1 MLHESSQ
8 GRVFTRLMVVGC
20 LTLHLLLLANSLRQ
34 NYVTVDEFGHVP
46 AGLAH
51 WQTGNFSCY
60 RVNPPLTRMLAVL
73 AVLPVQPASDY
84 TRLRDSVGARPEWDV
99 GRDFMNAN
107 ASRYFM
113 LVKLARNVGIAWSL
127 LGAWLVFH
135 WSRELYGPTAGL
147 VALVMWCFGAS
158 ILAFAPLVV
167 PDVPATVAGLGTTY
181 VFWKFL
187 RKSSL
192 PLAGLVGVLLGVA
205 ELTKFTLLL
214 FYAVWPLLW
223 CLHRWDQRK
232 RGLPVPALRRDVVYG
247 GLILVLS
254 LYVINLGYAFDG
266 PFRPLKEFEFISP
279 TFTGNS
285 TPGAVG
291 NRFHDTLLGEL
302 PVPVPA
308 EFLRGIDA
316 QFRDIEGGYPSY
328 LRGEL
333 RHSGWWYYYLYALA
347 VKEPL
352 GFWGVAAWG
361 LALTLFRRPGLRQDG
376 RACCVNEWTLWL
388 PALAILAAVS
398 SQTGYNH
405 HLRYVLPIFP
415 FIIIS
420 SSKVGLLIESG
431 NKYARVAILVLL
443 AWGCISTLRVHPN
456 HLAHFNEIAGGSD
469 TGDSHLINSNI
480 DWGQDL
486 LRLKDWLDQHPET
499 KLQGFACYHFVDP
512 RLVGIDANVP
522 PLGPVGR
529 VPSDPQ
535 EQAKLG
541 PHPGN
546 YAISVNLLHGLDFVI
561 PDGHGGDQFAPL
573 NAFSYFQRFQPFAK
587 AGASIF
593 LYRISFEEANRV
605 RHELKLPALAQ

>member
-1 MLHESSQ
+1 MLHASSQ
-8 GRVFTRLMVVGC
+8 GRFFTRLIVVGC
-20 LTLHLLLLANSLRQ
+20 LTIHLLLLINSLHR

-73 AVLPVQPASDY
+73 TVLPAQPVSDY
-84 TRLRDSVGARPEWDV
+84 TRLRDNVGARPEWDV

-107 ASRYFM
+107 ASRYFT
-113 LVKLARNVGIAWSL
+113 LVKLARYSGIAWSL
-127 LGAWLVFH
+127 LGAWLVFR
-135 WSRELYGPTAGL
+135 WSRELYGPTAGQ

-158 ILAFAPLVV
+158 VLAFAPLVV
-167 PDVPATVAGLGTTY
+167 PDVPATVAGLGATY
-181 VFWKFL
+181 AFWHFL
-187 RKSSL
+187 RKPSL
-192 PLAGLVGVLLGVA
+192 PLAGLAGVLLGVA

-214 FYAVWPLLW
+214 FYVVWPLLW

-232 RGLPVPALRRDVVYG
+232 RGLQTPPVRREVVYG
-247 GLILVLS
+247 GVILLIS
-254 LYVINLGYAFDG
+254 LYVINLGYGLDAS
-266 PFRPLKEFEFISP
+266 FRPLKEFAFISP
-279 TFTGNS
+279 SFTGNPA
-285 TPGAVG
+285 PGAVG
-291 NRFHDTLLGEL
+291 NRFQDTQLGEL

-333 RHSGWWYYYLYALA
+333 RHPGWWYFYLYALA

-352 GFWGVAAWG
+352 GFWGIAISG
-361 LALTLFRRPGLRQDG
+361 LALTLFRQSRFQQTGYARCID
-376 RACCVNEWTLWL
+376 EWTLWL
-388 PALAILAAVS
+388 PAIAFFAAVS

-405 HLRYVLPIFP
+405 HLRYVLPMFP

-420 SSKVGLLIESG
+420 VSKVGWLIESE
-431 NKYARVAILVLL
+431 KRYARIAILALL
-443 AWGCISTLRVHPN
+443 AWGCISTLCVHPN
-456 HLAHFNEIAGGSD
+456 HLAHFNELAGGSD
-469 TGDSHLINSNI
+469 NGDKHLINSNI

-486 LRLKDWLDQHPET
+486 LRLKEWLNQHPET
-499 KLQGFACYHFVDP
+499 KLHGFACYHFVDP

-529 VPSDPQ
+529 VPSDPL
-535 EQAKLG
+535 ELAKLG

-546 YAISVNLLHGLDFVI
+546 YAVSVNLLHGLDFVI

-573 NAFSYFQRFQPFAK
+573 NAYSYFQHFQPFAK
-587 AGASIF
+587 AGESIF
-593 LYRISFEEANRV
+593 LYQIGLEEANRV
-605 RHELKLPALAQ
+605 RHELKLPSLAQ